1 MNTVKKVVSFL
12 LRTILRPITDAL
24 VIKAIEKG
32 EVSEREIVEKA
43 KRKLIRS
50 LDEELPKCVD
60 YDEEAAKGAA
70 ILKKQAMAA
79 KTIDDMLKIRQ
90 EKVEKVN
97 EMFGTNISVDFA
109 SSWKQNVEE
118 MEAELEALENPMQ
131 SSQLNNDGGKDDGAE
146 EKKED

>member
-79 KTIDDMLKIRQ
+79 KTIDDMLKIQ
-90 EKVEKVN
+90 IESK
-97 EMFGTNISVDFA
+97 
-109 SSWKQNVEE
+109 
-118 MEAELEALENPMQ
+118 
-131 SSQLNNDGGKDDGAE
+131 
-146 EKKED
+146 